1 MVLVLA
7 IRTYTHRCLNVCVC
21 ACTEP
26 NLLEGKIC
34 RPADILLNPPGFRIS
49 HTFYTCI
56 RISRLI
62 VDHAYVTF
70 SAESKFRRV
79 RNLYPPVRVCQC
91 ECVDCVQLPYSL
103 TCVRECV
110 WNPEIISY
118 ARTVYWRLDFGGKNG
133 CVCAPANGFMNDFCI
148 SITIF
153 FRKYIWAFSEVRSL
167 LRLSIGNMVNCHIVA
182 FLLRIP

>member
-1 MVLVLA
+1 MMMQDYVIAYQYLDRLILCNLYENILHQYVDVVVVLA

-91 ECVDCVQLPYSL
+91 ECVDCVQLPYSF

-110 WNPEIISY
+110 
-118 ARTVYWRLDFGGKNG
+118 
-133 CVCAPANGFMNDFCI
+133 
-148 SITIF
+148 
-153 FRKYIWAFSEVRSL
+153 
-167 LRLSIGNMVNCHIVA
+167 
-182 FLLRIP
+182 